1 MRPGVP
7 WNVKGI
13 EAEAREVAQQAARRA
28 GVSLGEWLSG
38 LILTDGKGGPAGG
51 YPQSHTQ
58 QGFLPGDG
66 TFGPQPQFQPQPQQL
81 SQAQRYPQA
90 VPQVVPQGYQQPQYG
105 QPQFGNAPQQLYPQ
119 PSHQPQPQA
128 FAPQQGAPQPFG
140 LQAYAQPQYAPQPQ
154 GPQGFGPQQGGPQAY
169 PQQGPGPQL
178 HAQQPQQHLF
188 RDPSGVG
195 YEQPVRSQDI
205 VALTGTVRELGERFE
220 QSDKRAQQAVATV
233 NQSVAAMQERI
244 DAAERVKQLAD
255 AAFTS
260 AADALAQ
267 SAREQS
273 KAFDSLETTV
283 RSVQKRIVDIETGQA
298 DWPGRDSI
306 AKLETALGHLHKR
319 LGELDAE
326 RADHP
331 GREAIGRIEA
341 TLGQLQKRLTDM
353 ETAAGNA
360 PGKDALARLES
371 SIASMR
377 GEVVDA
383 DRRTREDITQMAKYM
398 RDLGSRV
405 DTVERGSTM
414 SESITARFD
423 ALEARSSSMFDEIR
437 GQMSAMDG
445 RIAQAASAK
454 NAIPPAAFA
463 ALKGSVEGIA
473 ARIDG
478 MGEQSTQPLVNS
490 ITSLEAKLGALTT
503 KIDQSDKRTAESVG
517 GVNAALKSLS
527 ARIEDSD
534 KRQSQ
539 SINVLSRRMDESD
552 GRVEA
557 TVRDLHKSFDDFS
570 DRLEV
575 ADQRHKDSMSAL
587 RLTVDG
593 LVARGAA
600 DAVPHDPHAGR
611 ISNSPSALS
620 SLQNFAPPPVQSPR
634 YAPEPELPPFLTS
647 SNPNTQSRAFGPD
660 VPHPFDEGARQAQSD
675 GLSLEALRTILA
687 TPQSSQGPDFDD
699 KRFEPPSFGD
709 ELNDAFDS
717 DDGADKSG
725 NDFLAQ
731 ARRAAQAAAERQA
744 EHSQR
749 GKRQPSL
756 GAEQPG
762 GRNLG
767 RLIIIAL
774 AGIAVVT
781 GIVAVLFTLPG
792 GSEDGVERPDP
803 GSSIGEILNG
813 PTPPAVAPG
822 EAGGRSNPSTPPAEF
837 APLPPASETGAAN
850 GAPVSM
856 TEPMG
861 GPGIPAEPAAAEFT
875 AGTSALPGTS
885 EKEAMVASLESG
897 AVRGDAK
904 SQFLLSLRYSEGRGV
919 VKDDARAASLA
930 TKAAEQGLAIAQYR
944 LGALYERGVGVEK
957 SMPQAKSWYEKAA
970 KLGNRK
976 AMHNLAVL
984 LADSSG
990 GQPNYK
996 EAARWFKESATH
1008 GLTDSQYNLAVLL
1021 EQGMGIEKN
1030 LKEAIT
1036 WYAVAASQGDNG
1048 AAERLD
1054 ALKKAVGASE
1064 VALALDAARRFKPK
1078 PLNPASNDLPAG
1090 PG

>member
-38 LILTDGKGGPAGG
+38 LILTDGKGGQPGG
-51 YPQSHTQ
+51 YPQSHSQ
-58 QGFLPGDG
+58 QGFVPGDG
-66 TFGPQPQFQPQPQQL
+66 TYGPQPQFQQAPQPF

-90 VPQVVPQGYQQPQYG
+90 VPPAVPQGYQQPTYP
-105 QPQFGNAPQQLYPQ
+105 QPQFGNAPQPLYPQ
-119 PSHQPQPQA
+119 GPGAPQA
-128 FAPQQGAPQPFG
+128 FAPQQGPSTYGQPSHPQPQFAPQPQGFG
-140 LQAYAQPQYAPQPQ
+140 PQPQ
-154 GPQGFGPQQGGPQAY
+154 GPQGYQQGPAQPNY
-169 PQQGPGPQL
+169 PQQQP
-178 HAQQPQQHLF
+178 PQQLF
-188 RDPSGVG
+188 RDVNGVG

-205 VALTGTVRELGERFE
+205 AALTGSVRELGERFE
-220 QSDKRAQQAVATV
+220 QSEQRAQKAIATV

-267 SAREQS
+267 SARDQS
-273 KAFDSLETTV
+273 KAFESLETTV

-298 DWPGRDSI
+298 DWPGRESI
-306 AKLETALGHLHKR
+306 AKLEGALGQLHKR

-326 RADHP
+326 RADLP

-353 ETAAGNA
+353 EAAAGNA
-360 PGKDALARLES
+360 PGKDALARLEA

-405 DTVERGSTM
+405 DTVERATTVSD
-414 SESITARFD
+414 SIAARFD

-445 RIAQAASAK
+445 RIAQATTAK
-454 NAIPPAAFA
+454 NSIPPAAFA

-473 ARIDG
+473 ARLDG
-478 MGEQSTQPLVNS
+478 MGEQSTQPLLNS
-490 ITSLEAKLGALTT
+490 ISSLEAKLGALTT

-527 ARIEDSD
+527 SRIEDSD
-534 KRQSQ
+534 KRQTQ
-539 SINVLSRRMDESD
+539 AINVLSRRMDESD

-570 DRLEV
+570 ERLEV

-593 LVARGAA
+593 LVAKGVA
-600 DAVPHDPHAGR
+600 DAVPPDPHAGR
-611 ISNSPSALS
+611 LSTSPSALS

-634 YAPEPELPPFLTS
+634 YAAEPELPPFLTS
-647 SNPNTQSRAFGPD
+647 AGPNTQSRAFGND
-660 VPHPFDEGARQAQSD
+660 VPPPFDEGARHQQSD
-675 GLSLEALRTILA
+675 GLSLEALRTILS

-709 ELNDAFDS
+709 ELNDAF
-717 DDGADKSG
+717 GEEEAGDKPGS
-725 NDFLAQ
+725 DFLAQ

-749 GKRQPSL
+749 SKRASNL
-756 GAEQPG
+756 GVEQPG

-774 AGIAVVT
+774 AGLAVVT

-813 PTPPAVAPG
+813 PTQPAVPPSGKGAQ
-822 EAGGRSNPSTPPAEF
+822 ANPAAAPAEF
-837 APLPPASETGAAN
+837 APLPPASETAAAN
-850 GAPVSM
+850 GAPTGLSS
-856 TEPMG
+856 EPMG
-861 GPGIPAEPAAAEFT
+861 GADIPAEPPSAEFT
-875 AGTSALPGTS
+875 AGTSALPASS

-957 SMPQAKSWYEKAA
+957 SMAQAKAWYEKAA

-984 LADSSG
+984 LADSSA
-990 GQPNYK
+990 GQANYK
-996 EAARWFKESATH
+996 EAARWFRESATH

-1021 EQGMGIEKN
+1021 EQGMGVEKN
-1030 LKEAIT
+1030 LKDAIT

-1054 ALKKAVGASE
+1054 ALKKAVGASD
-1064 VALALDAARRFKPK
+1064 VAIALDAARRFKPK
-1078 PLNPASNDLPAG
+1078 PLNPAANDLPSG